1 MTFGSFLREV
11 NMLEL
16 FDAGGFAMYAVVGF
30 GMVALVAACLFAW
43 RPRFERLAFIAGM
56 SMATTF
62 ISLAGLAKN
71 LAKVFT
77 IVSHRLGNDD
87 WNPML
92 ATRVVLQGIS
102 ESMSPVTFG
111 FSLVSLV
118 AFVCAIGFRRM
129 LREPS

>member
-1 MTFGSFLREV
+1 
-11 NMLEL
+11 MLEL
-16 FDAGGFAMYAVVGF
+16 FEAGGFAMYAVVGF
-30 GMVALVAACLFAW
+30 GLVALAAACLFAW

-56 SMATTF
+56 SMATAF

-77 IVSHRLGNDD
+77 FVSHQLGRDD
-87 WNPML
+87 FTPML
-92 ATRVVLQGIS
+92 AARVVTQGIS
-102 ESMSPVTFG
+102 ESLSPVTFG

-129 LREPS
+129 LRDVS